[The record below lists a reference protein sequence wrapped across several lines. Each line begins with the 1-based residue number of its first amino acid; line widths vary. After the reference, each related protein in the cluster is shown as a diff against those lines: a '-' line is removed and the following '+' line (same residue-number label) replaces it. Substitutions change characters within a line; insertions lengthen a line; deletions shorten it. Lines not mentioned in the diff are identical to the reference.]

1 LDVASGSFGWRT
13 VFERLVKIPIPQM
26 DRATRK
32 APLTT
37 SQVVPLFRPSFSF
50 LGGSCLVEA
59 LRTGAGAAES
69 MVTEERAR
77 ARRTMRI
84 LGKVSR
90 PTSFAARNRFCVR
103 FTFY

>member
-1 LDVASGSFGWRT
+1 MIKSDMRLPVLDVASGSFGWRT

-59 LRTGAGAAES
+59 LRTGVGAAEL

-77 ARRTMRI
+77 ARRTI
-84 LGKVSR
+84 V
-90 PTSFAARNRFCVR
+90 
-103 FTFY
+103 